1 MKKNYF
7 YTASLV
13 LLVVTGIVLFQKYQN
28 VSEPIPPLR
37 ERQGPISTTSEWL
50 NTKAAI
56 QGLQRKLREKP
67 GDLKSKLLLALAYM
81 QEARITGEHPYY
93 YPAALQLVE
102 EILDR
107 EPDDQVLVYE
117 ATVAKATI
125 QLSLHQFEAALK
137 TGKAALQINNQGAA
151 VYGVLCDANV
161 ELGHYEEAIVMAD
174 KMASLRPDLKSYS
187 RVSYL
192 REIHGDMP
200 GAIEAM
206 QLAIDAGFPGLEQT
220 AWVTVTLGSLYEK
233 TGDLKNAEAQYNKAL
248 AQSSNY
254 AFALGG
260 LGRLA
265 VKQKDYQTAEQIF
278 TQAAGIIPE
287 FSFQEELVR
296 LYQQQNK
303 IIKAKATMEEL
314 LEGLEEDQAA
324 GHVVDLELANIH
336 LQLGKDPDK
345 ALVYAMKEYKRR
357 PDNIDVCKALA
368 EIYYQKQDY
377 KTAATYLKKATRTS
391 SQDAGLVCLDGL
403 VKFHLGDQ
411 INGTHLIQ
419 KSLALNPYQNTTLST
434 EGRNLVSKAISKIL
448 FH

>member
-13 LLVVTGIVLFQKYQN
+13 LLVIAGIVLFQKYQN
-28 VSEPIPPLR
+28 QSKPIPPLR

-56 QGLQRKLREKP
+56 QGLQRKLREQP
-67 GDLKSKLLLALAYM
+67 GDLKSKLLLAFAYM
-81 QEARITGEHPYY
+81 QEARVTGEHPYY

-107 EPDDQVLVYE
+107 EPDDQVLMYE

-125 QLSLHQFEAALK
+125 QLSLHQFAKALK
-137 TGKAALQINNQGAA
+137 TGKAALEINDRGAA

-161 ELGHYEEAIVMAD
+161 ELGHYEEAIAMAD

-192 REIHGDMP
+192 REINGDMP

-206 QLAIDAGFPGLEQT
+206 QLAVDAGFPGLEQT

-233 TGDLKNAEAQYNKAL
+233 TGDLKSAEAQYNQTL
-248 AQSSNY
+248 AQSPNY

-265 VKQKDYQTAEQIF
+265 VKQKDYQTAEKLF

-296 LYQQQNK
+296 LYQQQGRTL
-303 IIKAKATMEEL
+303 KAQATMEDL
-314 LEGLEEDQAA
+314 LKGLEEDQEA

-336 LQLGKDPDK
+336 LHLGKDPAK
-345 ALVYAMKEYKRR
+345 ALLYALKEYHRR

-368 EIYYQKQDY
+368 EIYYQKRDY
-377 KTAATYLKKATRTS
+377 RTAATYLKKATRTS
-391 SQDAGLVCLDGL
+391 SQEASLVCLEGL
-403 VKFHLGDQ
+403 ITYHLGDQ
-411 INGTHLIQ
+411 VQGAHLIQ
-419 KSLALNPYQNTTLST
+419 KSLVLNPYQNTTLST
-434 EGRNLVSKAISKIL
+434 EGQQLVNKAISKI
-448 FH
+448 